1 MNTSTRS
8 ILCRIQPD
16 YNAVADSHGET
27 YNCPMSRFIAVLQLL
42 MAVIIAVAAIANSI
56 NLILISTR
64 PETISVVNA
73 MIGQGVLIICMA
85 AIANILFRKGLRA
98 LKSAGQPDSKSS

>member
-1 MNTSTRS
+1 
-8 ILCRIQPD
+8 
-16 YNAVADSHGET
+16 
-27 YNCPMSRFIAVLQLL
+27 MSRFIAVLQLL
-42 MAVIIAVAAIANSI
+42 MAVIIAVAVIATSI

-73 MIGQGVLIICMA
+73 MIGQGVLIICMV

-98 LKSAGQPDSKSS
+98 LKAAGQSDSKTS